1 MKFRKGF
8 VTNSSSSSFL
18 IQLKDLTPHQLYSIA
33 NHEKETDDPWSIV
46 IKDGIMHGSTDMD
59 NFDMENYMKKL
70 GVDMDKVEFDG
81 NNY

>member
-18 IQLKDLTPHQLYSIA
+18 IQLKDLTSHQLYSIV

-46 IKDGIMHGSTDMD
+46 IKDGIMYGSTGMD
-59 NFDMENYMKKL
+59 NFDMYRYMSTI
-70 GVDMDKVEFDG
+70 GVDMNKVEFDG
-81 NNY
+81 SNY